1 MTPDDLARVQSAY
14 VAAVKLPLPDREA
27 LLSEIFPREPEL
39 RHEVREFLQY
49 SDAADG
55 FLDEP
60 LINRFV
66 PEDDGDRRP
75 RRVGPY
81 ELIRELGHGGDASVH
96 LGRRADDL
104 FEKQVAVKI
113 LNRLSLGRDSF
124 RRFQSEI
131 QILASLDNPFIV
143 HLLDAG
149 TTSDAVAYIVTE
161 FVDGQQID
169 AYCKGLALPAVVQL
183 LLKVCEGVSA
193 SHQRLVVHRD
203 LKPSNIL
210 VTPAGI
216 PKLVDFGI
224 AIPLNRQERLTRTG
238 FDRMTERYASPEQL
252 SGSRDVST
260 LTDVYSLGAVF
271 RELIPKPPRDLAAIL
286 AKASSIEPRD
296 RYRSVEQLREDLERF
311 LDGQPVVARGQSVP
325 YRALSFC
332 RRHWFAV
339 SAVGLGTVA
348 LAGLSIFST
357 VEALHAKRESQQVK
371 ALLLKG
377 FSDAR
382 PDGWA
387 GLRQL
392 QAVETTRLRYL
403 DPIPADLQNDL
414 DLQTQRF
421 VSLRTLGSVQGLPSS
436 LNLGNTAEAF
446 QDLQKAAMAGELIL
460 RRFPDSHAVRDV
472 ALTHVELGT
481 VLLEMGR
488 RADAESQFLR
498 ADALVTSEPKGLPY
512 REGLEVVAQHSRILV
527 LRGQPEA
534 ALALRRDVVRFRRV
548 LFLKDS
554 RSMAWE
560 YAGGLCSYG
569 ELLREMGRFDESVN
583 AYGEALPIIEQSASE
598 MPQGLEM
605 RWHLARENEEFAT
618 ALLQSG
624 RLSQARAHM
633 DHAVQLYRDIRSR
646 EPDAMSN
653 QRALAVC
660 LAKLSAALAQQGD
673 RREAL
678 ALLSESLA
686 ISKETA
692 RHDPASE
699 RAQSEVQRIA
709 AQKTNFVNGTHP
721 SN

>member
-1 MTPDDLARVQSAY
+1 MTPDDLARVQSAHT
-14 VAAVKLPLPDREA
+14 AALQVPPPDRAA
-27 LLSEIFPREPEL
+27 LLNELFPREPAL
-39 RHEVREFLQY
+39 RQEVLDLLRY

-55 FLDEP
+55 FLRTPFID
-60 LINRFV
+60 RFL
-66 PEDDGDRRP
+66 PADDGDLRP
-75 RRVGPY
+75 RRAGPY
-81 ELIRELGHGGDASVH
+81 ELIRELGHGGEASVY

-131 QILASLDNPFIV
+131 QILASLDNPYIV

-161 FVDGQQID
+161 FVDGQHID
-169 AYCKGLALPAVVQL
+169 AFCKGLSLPAILQL

-193 SHQRLVVHRD
+193 SHQRLIVHRD

-224 AIPLNRQERLTRTG
+224 AIPLNRPERLTRTG

-252 SGSRDVST
+252 SGSREVST
-260 LTDVYSLGAVF
+260 LTDMYSLGAVF

-286 AKASSIEPRD
+286 AKASSIEPRE

-311 LDGQPVVARGQSVP
+311 LVGQPVVARGQSVP
-325 YRALSFC
+325 YRVLSFC
-332 RRHWFAV
+332 RRHWLAV
-339 SAVGLGTVA
+339 PAVGFGLIA
-348 LAGLSIFST
+348 LAGLSVFST
-357 VEALHAKRESQQVK
+357 VEALQAKRKSQQVK

-377 FSDAR
+377 FSEAT

-392 QAVETTRLRYL
+392 HAVETARLSYL
-403 DPIPADLQNDL
+403 DPIPDDLQNDL

-421 VSLRTLGSVQGLPSS
+421 LSWRTLGSVQGLPSS
-436 LNLGNTAEAF
+436 LNLGNTAQAL
-446 QDLQKAAMAGELIL
+446 QNLQKAAAIGESIL
-460 RRFPDSHAVRDV
+460 HRFPHSQEVRDV
-472 ALTHVELGT
+472 ALTHVELGS
-481 VLLEMGR
+481 VMLEMGR
-488 RADAESQFLR
+488 RADAEAQFSR
-498 ADALVTSEPKGLPY
+498 AGALIASEPNDLPY
-512 REGLEVVAQHSRILV
+512 RVRLEVAAQRSRILV

-534 ALALRRDVVRFRRV
+534 ALALRRDVVRFRRE
-548 LFLKDS
+548 LFLKDA

-569 ELLREMGRFDESVN
+569 ELLRQMGRSNESAN
-583 AYGEALPIIEQSASE
+583 AYAEALPIIEQSASE
-598 MPQGLEM
+598 APMGLEM

-618 ALLQSG
+618 ALLESG
-624 RLSQARAHM
+624 RLSPAMAHLNR
-633 DHAVQLYRDIRSR
+633 AVQLYRDIRSR

-660 LAKLSAALAQQGD
+660 LAKLSAAAARQGD

-678 ALLSESLA
+678 SLVNESLA
-686 ISKETA
+686 LSTEA
-692 RHDPASE
+692 VRRDPASE
-699 RAQSEVQRIA
+699 RARSEFQQIF
-709 AQKTNFVNGTHP
+709 AQQASFMQGTHR